1 MHFCTSHDSHLTALD
16 AFKLGWVLVGMGLIG
31 GITRK
36 LWVVRSTILRNYFQ
50 VKENMVAVG
59 KIYKVIFAFLGVTS
73 KLSSRKEND
82 PLSEPAPFSEKNAG
96 IVQCGRPF
104 IKMHG
109 LRNDFII
116 VDGRR
121 KPFRPSAEEIV
132 RICDRH
138 EGVGGDELLI
148 VEPPRGGSAETEAYA
163 FVRIFNPDGR
173 EVEACGN
180 ASRCLGWL
188 FMQESKR
195 EEVVID
201 TLGGLLRCRK
211 AGEKKVAVEMG
222 KLRTAWQ
229 DIPLTHEMDTL
240 HLEIGA
246 GPLQDPVG
254 MNIGN
259 PHAVFFVDD
268 LDAVDLTTHGP
279 RLQKHPLFPQE
290 ANIGAAQLI
299 DSKTLKLSVWE
310 RPGVLT
316 SACGTGACVAVGAAH
331 RRGLTNAKR
340 MTVIMPA
347 GSVEIELKGDD
358 SVVMIGPLEICYT
371 GYLPIK

>member
-1 MHFCTSHDSHLTALD
+1 LTTTMEKD
-16 AFKLGWVLVGMGLIG
+16 NPINKSF
-31 GITRK
+31 
-36 LWVVRSTILRNYFQ
+36 F
-50 VKENMVAVG
+50 
-59 KIYKVIFAFLGVTS
+59 FATA
-73 KLSSRKEND
+73 ET
-82 PLSEPAPFSEKNAG
+82 G
-96 IVQCGRPF
+96 IVQRGRPF

-116 VDGRR
+116 VDGRQE
-121 KPFRPSAEEIV
+121 PCRPTPEEIV

-148 VEPPRGGSAETEAYA
+148 VDPPRTGPKSAETYA

-180 ASRCLGWL
+180 ATRCVGWL
-188 FMQESKR
+188 FLQESQT
-195 EEVVID
+195 EQVVVD
-201 TLGGLLRCRK
+201 TLGGLLKCRQ
-211 AGEKKVAVEMG
+211 AGEKQVAVEMG

-229 DIPLTHEMDTL
+229 DIPLSRAMDTL
-240 HLEIGA
+240 HLNIGA
-246 GPLQDPVG
+246 GQLQDPVG

-268 LDAVDLTTHGP
+268 LEAVDMQTYGP
-279 RLQKHPLFPQE
+279 QLQIHPLFPDE

-310 RPGVLT
+310 RPGALT
-316 SACGTGACVAVGAAH
+316 TACGTGACVAVGAAH
-331 RRGLTNAKR
+331 RRGLTAEKQ

-358 SVVMIGPLEICYT
+358 VVVMTGPVEVCYA
-371 GYLPIK
+371 GYLPVIE

>member
-1 MHFCTSHDSHLTALD
+1 MATEENESMSKPISYA
-16 AFKLGWVLVGMGLIG
+16 A
-31 GITRK
+31 
-36 LWVVRSTILRNYFQ
+36 
-50 VKENMVAVG
+50 KE
-59 KIYKVIFAFLGVTS
+59 T
-73 KLSSRKEND
+73 
-82 PLSEPAPFSEKNAG
+82 G
-96 IVQCGRPF
+96 IVQRGRPF

-121 KPFRPSAEEIV
+121 EPYRPSAEEII

-148 VEPPRGGSAETEAYA
+148 VNPPRSESGSDDAYA

-180 ASRCLGWL
+180 ATRCVGWL
-188 FMQESKR
+188 FMQESR
-195 EEVVID
+195 CERVVVETI
-201 TLGGLLRCRK
+201 GGLLTCSR
-211 AGEKKVAVEMG
+211 ADKKQVAVEMG
-222 KLRTAWQ
+222 KLRTGWQ
-229 DIPLTHEMDTL
+229 DIPLSREIDTL

-259 PHAVFFVDD
+259 PHAIFFVDD
-268 LDAVDLTTHGP
+268 VDAIDMAIYGP
-279 RLQKHPLFPQE
+279 QLQNHPLFPEE

-310 RPGVLT
+310 RPGALT
-316 SACGTGACVAVGAAH
+316 TACGTGACVAVGAAH
-331 RRGLTNAKR
+331 RRGLTEASH

-347 GSVEIELKGDD
+347 GSVEIELKNDD
-358 SVVMIGPLEICYT
+358 TVVMIGPVETCYA
-371 GYLPIK
+371 GYLPVIE

>member
-1 MHFCTSHDSHLTALD
+1 MSQPISFIEED
-16 AFKLGWVLVGMGLIG
+16 
-31 GITRK
+31 
-36 LWVVRSTILRNYFQ
+36 
-50 VKENMVAVG
+50 
-59 KIYKVIFAFLGVTS
+59 
-73 KLSSRKEND
+73 
-82 PLSEPAPFSEKNAG
+82 AG
-96 IVQCGRPF
+96 IFQRGRPF

-121 KPFRPSAEEIV
+121 EPYRPSAEEII

-148 VEPPRGGSAETEAYA
+148 VNPPRTMPESADTFA

-180 ASRCLGWL
+180 ATRCVGWL
-188 FMQESKR
+188 FLQESQD
-195 EEVVID
+195 EEVVVD
-201 TLGGLLRCRK
+201 TLGGLLKCRR
-211 AGEKKVAVEMG
+211 AGEKQVAVEMG

-229 DIPLTHEMDTL
+229 DIPLVRAMDTL
-240 HLEIGA
+240 HLDIGA

-268 LDAVDLTTHGP
+268 LDAVDMEDYGP
-279 RLQKHPLFPQE
+279 QLQNHPLFPEE

-310 RPGVLT
+310 RPGALT
-316 SACGTGACVAVGAAH
+316 TACGTGACVAVGAAH
-331 RRGLTNAKR
+331 RRGLTVEKQ
-340 MTVIMPA
+340 MKVIMPA
-347 GSVEIELKGDD
+347 GSVDIELKEDD
-358 SVVMIGPLEICYT
+358 TVIMTGPVEVCYS
-371 GYLPIK
+371 GYLPVLY

>member
-1 MHFCTSHDSHLTALD
+1 MSQYISFIEEDT
-16 AFKLGWVLVGMGLIG
+16 
-31 GITRK
+31 
-36 LWVVRSTILRNYFQ
+36 
-50 VKENMVAVG
+50 
-59 KIYKVIFAFLGVTS
+59 
-73 KLSSRKEND
+73 
-82 PLSEPAPFSEKNAG
+82 G
-96 IVQCGRPF
+96 IVQRGRPF
-104 IKMHG
+104 VKMHG

-121 KPFRPSAEEIV
+121 ESYRPSAEEII

-148 VEPPRGGSAETEAYA
+148 VNPPRSVPGSDDAYA

-180 ASRCLGWL
+180 ATRCVGWL
-188 FMQESKR
+188 FMQESR
-195 EEVVID
+195 CEEVVVD
-201 TLGGLLRCRK
+201 TLGGLLKCRR
-211 AGEKKVAVEMG
+211 AGKKQVAVEMG
-222 KLRTAWQ
+222 KLRTGWQ
-229 DIPLTHEMDTL
+229 DIPLSREMDTL

-268 LDAVDLTTHGP
+268 LDAIDMAIYGP
-279 RLQKHPLFPQE
+279 QLQNHPLFPEE

-299 DSKTLKLSVWE
+299 DPKTLKLSVWE
-310 RPGVLT
+310 RPGALT
-316 SACGTGACVAVGAAH
+316 TACGTGACAAVGAAH
-331 RRGLTNAKR
+331 RRGLTAEKQ

-347 GSVEIELKGDD
+347 GTVEIELQENDT
-358 SVVMIGPLEICYT
+358 VVMIGPVETCYA
-371 GYLPIK
+371 GYLPVFD

>member
-1 MHFCTSHDSHLTALD
+1 MTKPISFTA
-16 AFKLGWVLVGMGLIG
+16 
-31 GITRK
+31 
-36 LWVVRSTILRNYFQ
+36 
-50 VKENMVAVG
+50 KE
-59 KIYKVIFAFLGVTS
+59 S
-73 KLSSRKEND
+73 
-82 PLSEPAPFSEKNAG
+82 G
-96 IVQCGRPF
+96 IVQRGRPF

-121 KPFRPSAEEIV
+121 EPYQPSVEEII

-148 VEPPRGGSAETEAYA
+148 VNPARSIPECADAYA

-180 ASRCLGWL
+180 ATRCVGWL
-188 FMQESKR
+188 FLQESQAD
-195 EEVVID
+195 EVVVD
-201 TLGGLLRCRK
+201 TLGGRLTCRG
-211 AGEKKVAVEMG
+211 AGEKQVAVEMG

-229 DIPLTHEMDTL
+229 DIPLAREMDTL
-240 HLEIGA
+240 HLRIGS

-259 PHAVFFVDD
+259 PHAVFFVED
-268 LDAVDLTTHGP
+268 LDAIDMTVYGP
-279 RLQKHPLFPQE
+279 ELQKHLLFPEE

-310 RPGVLT
+310 RPGALT
-316 SACGTGACVAVGAAH
+316 TACGTGACVAVGAAH
-331 RRGLTNAKR
+331 RRGLTVEKQ

-347 GSVEIELKGDD
+347 GSVEIELQEDD
-358 SVVMIGPLEICYT
+358 FVVMTGPVEVCYA
-371 GYLPIK
+371 GYLPVID